1 VPPHPTPRRDSWPA
15 LKTLCSPCNAYG
27 AAGIRGVTIE
37 STEGLVSQLRWTRA
51 VVIALV
57 VAGSATYFTVQTT

>member
-1 VPPHPTPRRDSWPA
+1 MAGFEDA
-15 LKTLCSPCNAYG
+15 LLTLQRLRSGGNQG
-27 AAGIRGVTIE
+27 EVTIE

-57 VAGSATYFTVQTT
+57 VAGSATYFAVQTT